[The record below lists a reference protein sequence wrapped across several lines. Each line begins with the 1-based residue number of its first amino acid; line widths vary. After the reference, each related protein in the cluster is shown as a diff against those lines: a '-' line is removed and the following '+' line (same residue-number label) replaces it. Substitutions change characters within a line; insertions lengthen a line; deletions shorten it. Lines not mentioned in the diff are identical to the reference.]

1 MKHPL
6 FDLLISVSYL
16 LLAIRLAQFL
26 EIQDNGIDNIPVNFY
41 PVYSS
46 LQLRTATDHNLL
58 TQIPQICSISILR
71 KSLWFKDHR
80 SGKLT
85 HLYIFVLLISN
96 SWDTETNPGPES
108 LIDNSHFP
116 CGLCDVSVG
125 WEDRGICCDICNIW
139 YHIDCQG
146 MSSTMHGIYSKSLS
160 KSIAWE
166 CIRCGMPNFSTSL
179 FDTTASLE
187 VSNRFE
193 TLSSLSEPDSPVPD
207 NIAPHPKAASSP
219 IVQQPKEA
227 KSKTKKAVLNHPLRI
242 LIMNCQSIKNKKA
255 EIHAVIDSAKPDIIL
270 GNESWLTPEI
280 KNSEIFPD
288 SFDAIRKDRV
298 GDAHGG
304 VFIAFRRDLLC
315 IETPELDTDCEI
327 IWCKL
332 NIIGCRTLYLGS
344 FYRPPNRKPEI
355 EKNTLRL
362 LILP

>member
-6 FDLLISVSYL
+6 FDILISVSYL

-41 PVYSS
+41 PVYSN

-71 KSLWFKDHR
+71 KSLRFKDHR

-125 WEDRGICCDICNIW
+125 WEDRGICCDTCNIW

-146 MSSTMHGIYSKSLS
+146 MSSTMYGIYNKSLS

-207 NIAPHPKAASSP
+207 NIGPPPKQLLRPLCSS
-219 IVQQPKEA
+219 QKKLSQRPKRR
-227 KSKTKKAVLNHPLRI
+227 S
-242 LIMNCQSIKNKKA
+242 LI
-255 EIHAVIDSAKPDIIL
+255 
-270 GNESWLTPEI
+270 
-280 KNSEIFPD
+280 
-288 SFDAIRKDRV
+288 
-298 GDAHGG
+298 
-304 VFIAFRRDLLC
+304 
-315 IETPELDTDCEI
+315 
-327 IWCKL
+327 
-332 NIIGCRTLYLGS
+332 TL
-344 FYRPPNRKPEI
+344 
-355 EKNTLRL
+355 
-362 LILP
+362 